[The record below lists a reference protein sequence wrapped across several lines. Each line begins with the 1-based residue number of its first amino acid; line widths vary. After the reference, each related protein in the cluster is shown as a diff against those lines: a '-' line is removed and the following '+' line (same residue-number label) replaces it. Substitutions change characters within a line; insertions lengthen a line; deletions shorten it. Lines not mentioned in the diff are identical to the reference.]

1 MLGRADRKMH
11 PTECPTA
18 SLWFA
23 RFSRVT
29 KLRMGEET
37 RRNVALTEEGV
48 HGLMTFL
55 EEDWDKGKRWREKK
69 SRS

>member
-1 MLGRADRKMH
+1 MLGRAARKMH

-18 SLWFA
+18 SVWFA
-23 RFSRVT
+23 RFSRGV

-55 EEDWDKGKRWREKK
+55 EEDWDKGNEMERE
-69 SRS
+69 